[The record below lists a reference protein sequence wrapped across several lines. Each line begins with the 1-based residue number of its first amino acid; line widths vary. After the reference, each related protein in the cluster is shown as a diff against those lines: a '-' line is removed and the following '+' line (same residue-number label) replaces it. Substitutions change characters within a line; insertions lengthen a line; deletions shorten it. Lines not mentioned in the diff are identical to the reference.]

1 MNKEL
6 EEQNKKM
13 VEYLASSGYITSKKV
28 KEAFLRVPRH
38 LFVPKKYLDSSYI
51 DTPLPLDR
59 ESTIS
64 AFHMVAMMTELLDV
78 KKGQKILEVGAGSG
92 WQACILG
99 YLVGEKGLV
108 VTIEI
113 NKKVYEF
120 AKRNVKRLK
129 FKNVKII
136 FGDGSLGYP
145 EFAPYDRILVTAACP
160 FSIPKPLV
168 EQLKENGK
176 LVAPIEREF
185 GEQEL
190 ILLRKIKGRV
200 EMERIIGVAFVRL
213 KGKYGFR

>member
-6 EEQNKKM
+6 EKQNKKM

-59 ESTIS
+59 DSTIS

-78 KKGQKILEVGAGSG
+78 RKGQRILEVGAGSG

-160 FSIPKPLV
+160 FAIPKPLI

-190 ILLRKIKGRV
+190 VLLRKIKR
-200 EMERIIGVAFVRL
+200 RA
-213 KGKYGFR
+213 K